1 MSRYPAAVLRRT
13 APFLSGGIA
22 LLLAGAII
30 QSPES
35 SFAASLQGLK
45 LWWTLVFPAL
55 MPFLMLSEMLN
66 ASGFVHAAGVLM
78 EPLIRP
84 LFRLPGSAGWA
95 LALGMTSGFPGGAHS
110 AALLHKQG
118 RLSGEEAGRLASL
131 AHFASPVTILIV
143 IGSAMLHSPAIGYGL
158 LAIHWLA
165 GLAAGITL
173 SRRASRRDT
182 APAAAPTPPQPLSA
196 AAGQGSPQRRSSLT
210 RRAMAAA
217 AEARARDGRG
227 FGRLLGDSV
236 ASAVQNL
243 MLAGGCIIAF
253 AVAAHI
259 AGRLLPQLP
268 GSLRAGLLEVHLGAQ
283 ALVSAGGALPGGIT
297 GPLGL
302 ALLSALLGWGGLCS
316 QLLALAALKPA
327 GVKFLPFAGGRLL
340 HGLYA
345 FLLALAFYRPLM
357 AMHQA
362 ALPAFGPAYL
372 PAADG
377 GGTMAV
383 WSFTPELL
391 LAFLALLCGLIACSG
406 AALIISRRY
415 LRSR

>member
-1 MSRYPAAVLRRT
+1 MSRNPAAVLRRT

-84 LFRLPGSAGWA
+84 LLRLPGSAGWT

-118 RLSGEEAGRLASL
+118 RLSSEEAGRLASL

-158 LAIHWLA
+158 LAVHWLA

-173 SRRASRRDT
+173 SRRAQRRDT
-182 APAAAPTPPQPLSA
+182 APPAAAAPAPPSRGA
-196 AAGQGSPQRRSSLT
+196 AAQSGTQRRSSLV
-210 RRAMAAA
+210 RRALAAA

-253 AVAAHI
+253 SVAAHI

-268 GSLRAGLLEVHLGAQ
+268 GSMRAGLLEVHLGAQ
-283 ALVSAGGALPGGIT
+283 ALVSTGGALPGGIT

-327 GVKFLPFAGGRLL
+327 SARFLPFAGGRLL

-345 FLLALAFYRPLM
+345 FLLTLALYRPLM
-357 AMHQA
+357 TMRQA

-372 PAADG
+372 PAADDG
-377 GGTMAV
+377 GGLAI
-383 WSFTPELL
+383 WSYTPALL
-391 LAFLALLCGLIACSG
+391 FALLALLCGLAACSG
-406 AALIISRRY
+406 AALFISRR
-415 LRSR
+415 RRHSR